1 MYGPMTDH
9 SAKSSVKNLPYLLR
23 KVTVLVI
30 DPDPPIANI
39 VRQVL
44 DNLGFGNVLIEHD
57 SKLAVETFVNNSVDF
72 IITDFDS
79 QPVQGDW
86 NFVEFVRNSPESPNP
101 YVPIILL
108 TSHTEQHDIETARD
122 QGVTEIAMKPFT
134 AKSIADRI
142 LRVIENPR
150 SFIITKRYT
159 GPDRRRRS
167 GPPPSGKG
175 RRKEDSSQN
184 GSGSSP
190 SSIFKRLLGKKS

>member
-1 MYGPMTDH
+1 MADY

-44 DNLGFGNVLIEHD
+44 DNLGFGNVLVEHD
-57 SKLAVETFVNNSVDF
+57 SKQAVETLINNNVDF
-72 IITDFDS
+72 IITDFDR

-108 TSHTEQHDIETARD
+108 TSHTEQRDIEAARD

-134 AKSIADRI
+134 AKIIADRI

-159 GPDRRRRS
+159 GPDRRRRN
-167 GPPPSGKG
+167 GEPPVGKG
-175 RRKEDSSQN
+175 RRKEDNAQGDSSL
-184 GSGSSP
+184 P
-190 SSIFKRLLGKKS
+190 ASILKRLLGKKS